1 MLLSAPFFLSC
12 FYQRIN
18 YHSILLM
25 KKHLFI
31 LIFSCA
37 TLPMFAQISGNA
49 VPTVQFTD
57 ANGRI
62 LPAGAAGVQGTPY
75 VFEKFGQG
83 KIVFV
88 NGMESVDSNLNYS
101 YVDHKL
107 YYTQKNGLYVVNQ
120 QAKEFTLYSLDK
132 EKNNIS
138 KQFMCLFP
146 SVDDNTPATFYEV
159 LGKGDNFQLLKYT
172 SKRIKESAVYGGAPL
187 KEYVLDDLFYIYDK
201 TAKKMVALGSALSL
215 KAIKKGLPDYAAQI
229 DALINSSKLNL
240 KKEDDM
246 TQLLQQLKA
255 SSN

>member
-1 MLLSAPFFLSC
+1 
-12 FYQRIN
+12 
-18 YHSILLM
+18 
-25 KKHLFI
+25 
-31 LIFSCA
+31 
-37 TLPMFAQISGNA
+37 
-49 VPTVQFTD
+49 
-57 ANGRI
+57 
-62 LPAGAAGVQGTPY
+62 
-75 VFEKFGQG
+75 
-83 KIVFV
+83 
-88 NGMESVDSNLNYS
+88 
-101 YVDHKL
+101 
-107 YYTQKNGLYVVNQ
+107 
-120 QAKEFTLYSLDK
+120 
-132 EKNNIS
+132 
-138 KQFMCLFP
+138 MCLFP